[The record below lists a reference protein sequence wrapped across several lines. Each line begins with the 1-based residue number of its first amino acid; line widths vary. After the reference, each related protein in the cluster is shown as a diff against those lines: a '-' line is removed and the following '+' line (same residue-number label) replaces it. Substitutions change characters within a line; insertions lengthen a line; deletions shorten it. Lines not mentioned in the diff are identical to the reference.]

1 MLLKERE
8 AAASAA
14 GRVAPS
20 AGCSTMDQELHLL
33 ILEDTTTDAEL
44 AVRQLRSAGMN
55 CAWRRVETEEAFR
68 EALRETPPDIIISD
82 YTLPG
87 FGGSAALALAVKEA
101 PGTPFIFVSGTIGE
115 ERAIEVLK
123 HGAVDYVLKTN
134 LARLAPA
141 VRRALEEAASRRA
154 RRKAEER
161 VARLTRVLQ
170 MLSGINTAVVRIRD
184 RTQLLEEVC
193 RIACDVGNYAFAFV
207 ALIDPRSR
215 LAYPVAW
222 AGAGVEARDQARFS
236 LEDAAGTE
244 ESVTGCALRTGQSVV
259 CENVLNQTAGIAYR
273 ERTFAAGVSC
283 LASVA
288 LLVDDTPV
296 GAFTVGVAESDVV
309 DEEELRMLQEVA
321 ANISFAL
328 QYLQK
333 ENTVRLLSYFD
344 PVTGLAKRTLFCERL
359 ARLLARYAGTDPQ
372 VVIVAFDIERLAL
385 INDSLGRHTGDL
397 VVQCVA
403 DGLKRQFGNTENLA
417 HLDGGAF
424 AAMITGQK
432 SYEDAVR
439 VLHNHITAICGR
451 PLGVAGHEIPVTV
464 KAGLAHFPENGAD
477 AESLLQNAEAALHQ
491 ARGSGNRYLRYRRT
505 MSSEVLERLALEQR
519 LRAALEANQFV
530 LHYQPTVELVSG
542 AIVGAEALLRWRD
555 PARGLVAPDGF
566 LSVLESTGLI
576 IEVGE
581 WVLQQAT
588 ADLRRWQQLGNG
600 PMRVAVNVSPVQ
612 LRLQDFAARFLAI
625 AQLRAQGFGGLDVEI
640 TEGVLLE
647 DPVFLAG
654 ALQTLRDEG
663 VRVAIDDFGMGYSSL
678 SRLSQLPVDTLKID
692 RSFITPLVGDPTAQA
707 VVSTIVSLARAF
719 KLGTVAEG
727 VETVEQLKL
736 LQSLGCEQS
745 QGYLHSR
752 PVPAEQFEALL
763 STDQNNQ
770 AVC

>member
-1 MLLKERE
+1 
-8 AAASAA
+8 
-14 GRVAPS
+14 
-20 AGCSTMDQELHLL
+20 MDQELHLL
-33 ILEDTTTDAEL
+33 ILEDTHADADL
-44 AVRQLRSAGMN
+44 AIRQLRGAGMN
-55 CAWRRVETEEAFR
+55 CAWRRVETEGAFR
-68 EALRETPPDIIISD
+68 EALRDSPPDIIISD

-87 FGGSAALALAVKEA
+87 FNGSAALALAVREA
-101 PGTPFIFVSGTIGE
+101 PDTPFIFVSGTIGE
-115 ERAIEVLK
+115 ERAIDVLK

-141 VRRALEEAASRRA
+141 VKRALEEAASRRA

-184 RTQLLEEVC
+184 RTQLLEEAC
-193 RIACDVGNYAFAFV
+193 RIAHDVGNYEFAFI
-207 ALIDPRSR
+207 ALIDPPTR

-222 AGAGVEARDQARFS
+222 AGAGVEARDQARFPV
-236 LEDAAGTE
+236 EDAGETE
-244 ESVTGCALRTGQSVV
+244 ESVTGCALRTGRPIV
-259 CENVLNQTAGIAYR
+259 CENVLDQTSGIAYQ
-273 ERTFAAGVSC
+273 ERMLSAGVNC

-296 GAFTVGVAESDVV
+296 GAFTVGAVECDAV

-333 ENTVRLLSYFD
+333 ENAVRLLSYFD
-344 PVTGLAKRTLFCERL
+344 PLTGLAKRTLFCERL
-359 ARLLARYAGTDPQ
+359 ARLLARHAGTDPQ
-372 VVIVAFDIERLAL
+372 VVIVAFGIERLGL

-403 DGLKRQFGNTENLA
+403 DGLKRQFGDTENLA
-417 HLDGGAF
+417 HLNGGAF
-424 AAMITGQK
+424 AAMITGQQ

-439 VLHNHITAICGR
+439 LLHDHITAMCGR
-451 PLGVAGHEIPVTV
+451 PLDVAGREIPVTV
-464 KAGLAHFPENGAD
+464 KAGLARFPENGAD

-491 ARGSGNRYLRYRRT
+491 ARKSGDRHLRYRRD

-519 LRAALEANQFV
+519 LRAALGANQFV

-542 AIVGAEALLRWRD
+542 VIVGAEALLRWRD
-555 PARGLVAPDGF
+555 PVRGLVAPDGF

-576 IEVGE
+576 LEVGE
-581 WVLQQAT
+581 WVLRQAT
-588 ADLRRWQQLGNG
+588 ADVRRWQQLGNR

-612 LRLQDFAARFLAI
+612 LRQQDFAARFLAI

-654 ALQTLRDEG
+654 TLQTLRDEG
-663 VRVAIDDFGMGYSSL
+663 VRVAIDDFGTGYSSL

-692 RSFITPLVGDPTAQA
+692 RSFITRLVEDPTAQA

-727 VETVEQLKL
+727 VETVEQVKL

-752 PVPAEQFEALL
+752 PIPAEQFEALL
-763 STDQNNQ
+763 TADQNNEPIR
-770 AVC
+770 